1 MIKKQIQ
8 EDKRNFVILI
18 LYVILLLFFCSKMSP
33 LYPINEWADV
43 NLYFNI
49 GKAIF
54 HGQVPYVD
62 VFDHKGPLIFFIYGI
77 GYLLS
82 NTSFL
87 GIYFIQCLL
96 WILMVSAA
104 YLTAKLYLDKIYALF
119 AAMLLPALMLSHTLN
134 GGSADEFIT
143 VFEVIS
149 LYLFILY
156 FKDRSAAA
164 HKPAHMLIH
173 GLLCAMT
180 LFIKINLIAFW
191 VFPLLFI
198 FINIIQQKKY
208 RNLLENAIAL
218 LLGLSIIALPI
229 LLYFIFNNALQ
240 DAWDTYIVLNK
251 SYSKPGS
258 IGEILER
265 LFSYLYQQIRY
276 GNFEFI
282 IILIGAIWFPLK
294 YIENRLG
301 KVAIILSFAATYT
314 AIFISSYYI
323 DYYSVPLYAFILL
336 GCIVICRYIKVP
348 SPSWKYY
355 ALFIIL
361 ALYMGIQQRKFFG
374 MDFSELSGKKENS
387 FDISKFSQIVEQEK
401 NPTLMNLG
409 LDLGNS
415 VFTKADV
422 IPNVKYFI
430 SPNLEYDMYP
440 VMRDEQTKYI
450 EQRKVQF
457 IILAEI
463 ALNFSYFSQLPALR
477 ENYEVV
483 SVIGNEGGRYY
494 LYKLKQ

>member
-1 MIKKQIQ
+1 
-8 EDKRNFVILI
+8 
-18 LYVILLLFFCSKMSP
+18 
-33 LYPINEWADV
+33 
-43 NLYFNI
+43 
-49 GKAIF
+49 
-54 HGQVPYVD
+54 
-62 VFDHKGPLIFFIYGI
+62 
-77 GYLLS
+77 
-82 NTSFL
+82 
-87 GIYFIQCLL
+87 
-96 WILMVSAA
+96 MVSAA

-156 FKDRSAAA
+156 FKDRSVAE
-164 HKPAHMLIH
+164 HKPIHMFMH

-191 VFPLLFI
+191 IFPVLSI
-198 FINIIQQKKY
+198 FINIILQKKY
-208 RNLLENAIAL
+208 RNLLENAAAF

-229 LLYFIFNNALQ
+229 LLYFIFNSALQ

-251 SYSKPGS
+251 SYSNPGS

-276 GNFEFI
+276 GTFNFL
-282 IILIGAIWFPLK
+282 IILVGAIWFPLK
-294 YIENRLG
+294 YIKQPIG
-301 KVAIILSFAATYT
+301 KAAIFLSFVASYS
-314 AIFISSYYI
+314 AIFTSTYYI
-323 DYYSVPLYAFILL
+323 NYYPLPLYGFLLL

-355 ALFIIL
+355 ALFITL
-361 ALYMGIQQRKFFG
+361 SLYMGIQQRKFFG
-374 MDFSELSGKKENS
+374 MNFSELSGKEQNS
-387 FDISKFSQIVEQEK
+387 FGISKFSQIVKQEK
-401 NPTLMNLG
+401 NPTLMNLS

-415 VFTKADV
+415 VFTQANI

-430 SPNLEYDMYP
+430 SPNLNYDVYP

-457 IILAEI
+457 IILTENTR
-463 ALNFSYFSQLPALR
+463 NFPYFNQLPALH

-483 SVIGNEGGRYY
+483 ATIGDAGGRYY
-494 LYKLKQ
+494 LYKLKR